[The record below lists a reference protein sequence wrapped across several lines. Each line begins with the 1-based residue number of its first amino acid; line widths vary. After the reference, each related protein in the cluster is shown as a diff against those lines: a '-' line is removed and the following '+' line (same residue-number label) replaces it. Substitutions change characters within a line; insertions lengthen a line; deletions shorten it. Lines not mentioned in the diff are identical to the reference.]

1 MLQRDGYN
9 ETGCMNTE
17 CSGFIRADGA
27 VIAPGDVIKLVP
39 GVPNKSVQKITI
51 RVLKVIFSLFFL
63 FLSPSCYFHEK
74 KKTINSDQG

>member
-9 ETGCMNTE
+9 ETGCLNME
-17 CSGFIRADGA
+17 FSGFIRADGA

-51 RVLKVIFSLFFL
+51 RALKVIL
-63 FLSPSCYFHEK
+63 
-74 KKTINSDQG
+74 